1 MELYRI
7 NNKKKIL
14 TRYLLNIFINYFEN
28 RLIFNNSLKAEN
40 IASNKTFKNLMD
52 VFRIF

>member
-14 TRYLLNIFINYFEN
+14 TRYLFNIFINYFEN
-28 RLIFNNSLKAEN
+28 RLIFDNSLKAEN
-40 IASNKTFKNLMD
+40 IASNVRNVLMD